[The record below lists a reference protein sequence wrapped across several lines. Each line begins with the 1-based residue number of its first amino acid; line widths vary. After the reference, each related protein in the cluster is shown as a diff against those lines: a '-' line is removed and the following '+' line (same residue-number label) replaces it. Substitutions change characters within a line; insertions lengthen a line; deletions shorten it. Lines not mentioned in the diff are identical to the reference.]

1 MTFLKIKLDDT
12 VHKNLEQVC
21 KIRRAEKDT
30 VIRHLIVD
38 HLDRNT
44 PTNLSTRIKK
54 AEFKSLRL
62 MINDEEIG

>member
-1 MTFLKIKLDDT
+1 MTSIKIKLDDA
-12 VHKNLEQVC
+12 VNDNLERVC

-30 VIRHLIVD
+30 VIRRLIVD

-54 AEFKSLRL
+54 TEFKSLRL
-62 MINDEEIG
+62 MINDEQIG